1 LADCRLEGA
10 GNDELDEA
18 VLDATLIFDLEAAQ
32 ILSQIFYLKHC
43 WVVTDFVEKELKTPN
58 ILMLKQLGLR
68 VVTLTGDQIKDID
81 TLAKNYIGPSIPDLS
96 CLVYARDNHIP
107 LVTRDSA
114 LQQAARKEGVKVLD
128 THDLMVELVR
138 EGIIKPQVAADALEL
153 IQSQRLVRP
162 RRDWTT
168 LIKQW
173 RKRADEESGQ

>member
-1 LADCRLEGA
+1 
-10 GNDELDEA
+10 
-18 VLDATLIFDLEAAQ
+18 
-32 ILSQIFYLKHC
+32 
-43 WVVTDFVEKELKTPN
+43 
-58 ILMLKQLGLR
+58 
-68 VVTLTGDQIKDID
+68 
-81 TLAKNYIGPSIPDLS
+81 
-96 CLVYARDNHIP
+96 
-107 LVTRDSA
+107 VTRDSA